1 MSLMSFSL
9 HGKLFH
15 SLLACTE
22 KALSPK
28 VTLLVIGISNMCF
41 KLLDLSDLLIVL
53 VLFKLLIIPDPVLC
67 TQGCRMVRYLYI
79 DLSFMGSQ

>member
-1 MSLMSFSL
+1 MAFSS

-28 VTLLVIGISNMCF
+28 VTLLVLGISSMCF
-41 KLLDLSDLLIVL
+41 KLLDLSDLLMGFVFI
-53 VLFKLLIIPDPVLC
+53 KLLIMPGPVPC
-67 TQGCRMVRYLYI
+67 TQGCTMVRHLYI
-79 DLSFMGSQ
+79 DLSIMGSQ